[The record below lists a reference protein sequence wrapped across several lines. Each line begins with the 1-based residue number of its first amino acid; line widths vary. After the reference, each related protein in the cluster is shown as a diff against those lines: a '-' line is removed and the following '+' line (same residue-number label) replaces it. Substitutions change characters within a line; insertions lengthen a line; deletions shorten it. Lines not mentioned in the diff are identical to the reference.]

1 MMHKTIGILAH
12 VDAGKTTFSEQ
23 LLYHTNAIRARGR
36 VDHQD
41 TFLDAHTIEKSR
53 GITVFSDQATFTYHN
68 ATYTLIDT
76 PGHVDFSPEM
86 ERAIQVMDYAI
97 IVISAV
103 EGVEGHTETVWQLLQ
118 QYGVPTFFFIN
129 KTDREGADLTA
140 VLGSIQN
147 DLTEDVVLWENPD
160 GILQEATIEAIAE
173 RDEQLL
179 EQYLTD
185 GYDAT
190 MWTEAIQQMVAER
203 RLSLCMAG
211 SALQDEG
218 IQAFLEMLH
227 MFTTTAYDDAG
238 PLQAK
243 VYKIRHDA
251 KGQPLT
257 YLKLLQGSL
266 HIRDEVIYQ
275 NTTEKITG
283 LFDMFGQKQT
293 AIHEARAG
301 MVVAVTGL
309 SEAQIGDRK
318 SVV

>member
-257 YLKLLQGSL
+257 YL
-266 HIRDEVIYQ
+266 
-275 NTTEKITG
+275 
-283 LFDMFGQKQT
+283 
-293 AIHEARAG
+293 
-301 MVVAVTGL
+301 
-309 SEAQIGDRK
+309 DRK